1 MNNAKEFFQWLLNA
15 VKIWVIVQPWEAG
28 LRTRTGKY
36 TKYLEPGCH
45 FKIPYFDNVYVQEK
59 RMRVADVP
67 MQTCTTKDLQTITIK
82 SALGYSIR
90 DIKRLYDTLYHP
102 ETSLINIATG
112 EIADLIFGNECKD
125 IRPEEVEKA
134 VLAKLNETDYGIEF
148 NYFKITNFAVVKTFR
163 LLQENSYSWEGLN
176 MDTKK

>member
-1 MNNAKEFFQWLLNA
+1 MNSAKEFFQWLLDS

-28 LRTRTGKY
+28 IRTRAGKR
-36 TKYLEPGCH
+36 TKYLEAGCH

-90 DIKRLYDTLYHP
+90 DIKQLYDTLYHP

-112 EIADLIFGNECKD
+112 EIAELIFRSDCKEIHPGD
-125 IRPEEVEKA
+125 IEEA
-134 VLAKLNETDYGIEF
+134 VLNKLREFDYGIEF
-148 NYFKITNFAVVKTFR
+148 NNFKITNFAVVKTFR
-163 LLQENSYSWEGLN
+163 LLQENSYSYEGLN
-176 MDTKK
+176 MDKKK